1 MATVK
6 TSLFSSERERR
17 LWFWTL
23 AVVAAIYS
31 TLGLAATLEGKL
43 PHGLFAQTFF
53 IGFLMIG
60 AAILT
65 QGLRAR
71 PGGTEIGVAL
81 GVAAAYLMTF
91 ARLGGAERSHLF
103 EYGVLALFV
112 HEALAERAIQG
123 RRVSVPALL
132 AIVVST
138 LIGVLDESIQVV
150 AAQPRV

>member
-1 MATVK
+1 
-6 TSLFSSERERR
+6 
-17 LWFWTL
+17 
-23 AVVAAIYS
+23 
-31 TLGLAATLEGKL
+31 
-43 PHGLFAQTFF
+43 
-53 IGFLMIG
+53 MIG

-91 ARLGGAERSHLF
+91 ACLGGAERSHLF

-123 RRVSVPALL
+123 RRVPVPALL

-138 LIGVLDESIQVV
+138 LIGVLGESIQVV

>member
-1 MATVK
+1 MK

-43 PHGLFAQTFF
+43 PHGLFA
-53 IGFLMIG
+53 
-60 AAILT
+60 
-65 QGLRAR
+65 
-71 PGGTEIGVAL
+71 
-81 GVAAAYLMTF
+81 
-91 ARLGGAERSHLF
+91 
-103 EYGVLALFV
+103 LFV

-123 RRVSVPALL
+123 RRVPVPALL

>member
-1 MATVK
+1 VATVK

-123 RRVSVPALL
+123 RRVPVPALL

>member
-123 RRVSVPALL
+123 RRVPVPALL